1 MDHPAMAAQERTPPG
16 ALEGVIHQEG
26 VAVPLV
32 EVTVTQLYLQV
43 SFSEKLGPQEGL
55 SYEYTLQ
62 TFDHSLHISQ
72 LLLKQ
77 K

>member
-43 SFSEKLGPQEGL
+43 SFSEKLGLLGL
-55 SYEYTLQ
+55 SYENILQ

>member
-43 SFSEKLGPQEGL
+43 SFSEKLGLLGL

>member
-32 EVTVTQLYLQV
+32 EVTVTQLYLLV
-43 SFSEKLGPQEGL
+43 SFSEKLG
-55 SYEYTLQ
+55 
-62 TFDHSLHISQ
+62 
-72 LLLKQ
+72 LLGHLTDF
-77 K
+77 

>member
-1 MDHPAMAAQERTPPG
+1 MDHPAMAAQERTPPE

-26 VAVPLV
+26 VAVAVV

-43 SFSEKLGPQEGL
+43 SFSEKLGLLGL

>member
-32 EVTVTQLYLQV
+32 VEVTVTQLYLQV
-43 SFSEKLGPQEGL
+43 SFSEKLGLLGL